1 MNEKFVFFAY
11 RGDPMCF
18 IHVLLNALELSVQG
32 KEAKIVFEGESVKL
46 LPELYDENSA
56 LYGLY
61 KRALEKNLVAGVC
74 KACSQ
79 KFGTY
84 EFAKKMG
91 LAILEDLSNHASM
104 YNFIKEGYQV
114 ITM

>member
-1 MNEKFVFFAY
+1 MYEKFVFFAF
-11 RGDPMCF
+11 RGDSMCF
-18 IHVLLNALELSVQG
+18 IHVLLNALELASHG
-32 KEAKIVFEGESVKL
+32 KESKIVFEGESVKL
-46 LPELYDENSA
+46 LPELYDEKGA
-56 LYGLY
+56 LHHLY
-61 KRALEKNLVAGVC
+61 KRALEKNLIAGVC

-91 LAILEDLSNHASM
+91 LTILEELSNHASM
-104 YNFIKEGYQV
+104 WSFIKEGYQV